1 MSAMARTKGA
11 RGELEAASLIA
22 DLTGWVVKR
31 RVRNHAGDSDLVGVP
46 GWSVEIKRHASA
58 TRGDIA
64 RWWTQ
69 AAIQAT
75 DALPVLLYR
84 LDRDQWR
91 AVWPV
96 AALLV
101 APTGNHWA
109 GYDWTVEG
117 SVAAWAAVAR
127 ERVAQ
132 HD

>member
-1 MSAMARTKGA
+1 MARA
-11 RGELEAASLIA
+11 RAIKWYGTTPWLLE
-22 DLTGWVVKR
+22 TW
-31 RVRNHAGDSDLVGVP
+31 
-46 GWSVEIKRHASA
+46 W
-58 TRGDIA
+58 
-64 RWWTQ
+64 WWTQ

-101 APTGNHWA
+101 APTGNRWA

-127 ERVAQ
+127 EVM
-132 HD
+132 